1 MIRDKYQKMT
11 NSTLAKSGKWSTVEE
26 EVEELLDKGLEIM
39 YNGKKSI
46 VNKKKALKY
55 FDKALKLDPKN
66 EQAWYDKGSSLHRL
80 EKYKEAITCFDKA
93 LKLDPK
99 MIGVLNHKAFTIDA
113 IINSKKKSKYTFK
126 DVVFYYDKAL
136 KLDPKNEQAWYFMGH
151 AFSRQGSINVWN
163 SVDAINC
170 WLKALEYDPDKS
182 NDSFGS
188 GAALAIKETID
199 SLNKFGEQLIDEK
212 NYKDAI
218 KICDKIQFF
227 SRDTNPRAWNTK
239 GLALMNM
246 GKLKE
251 SITCFDKVLKTTKR
265 IREFYGIKNFAY
277 VHFNKGLA
285 FLDMKKYKESIVCF
299 DKAISLHSGYK
310 KYADIWYWK
319 GLALSHLEKYK
330 ESIVCFDKAL
340 KIDPK
345 YPSAWYDKAIGLTR
359 LKKYK
364 EALAC
369 NKKAIKLYPKW
380 SQAWNNMGDGLFH
393 LGKHD
398 EAITCFKKALEYDPK
413 NKSAKH
419 NLFHLEQLLI
429 DFIH

>member
-1 MIRDKYQKMT
+1 MHTITIRDKYQKMT
-11 NSTLAKSGKWSTVEE
+11 NFTLAKSGKWSTVE

-39 YNGKKSI
+39 YNDKRSI
-46 VNKKKALKY
+46 ANKKKALKY

-66 EQAWYDKGSSLHRL
+66 EQVWHGKGSTLHYL
-80 EKYKEAITCFDKA
+80 QKYKEAITCFDKA

-99 MIGVLNHKAFTIDA
+99 MIAVLMKKAFTIDA
-113 IINSKKKSKYTFK
+113 IINSKKKSKYIFK
-126 DVVFYYDKAL
+126 DVIFYYDKAL
-136 KLDPKNEQAWYFMGH
+136 KLDPKNAKAWYFMGH
-151 AFSRQGSINVWN
+151 AFKRQDMFS
-163 SVDAINC
+163 DAINC
-170 WLKALEYDPDKS
+170 WFNAMKYDSDKKT
-182 NDSFGS
+182 FGRD
-188 GAALAIKETID
+188 AASEIKEMIN
-199 SLNKFGEQLIDEK
+199 SLNEFGEQLIDER

-218 KICDKIQFF
+218 VLCDFIQKYNWNK
-227 SRDTNPRAWNTK
+227 NPQVWNTK

-246 GKLKE
+246 GKPKE
-251 SITCFDKVLKTTKR
+251 AITCFDKVLKTTKR
-265 IREFYGIKNFAY
+265 MREFHKIKNFAY
-277 VHFNKGLA
+277 VHYNKGLA

-310 KYADIWYWK
+310 KYADIWYDK
-319 GLALSHLEKYK
+319 GLALSYLEKYK

-345 YPSAWYDKAIGLTR
+345 YPSAWYDKATSLQR

-380 SQAWNNMGDGLFH
+380 SQAMNNMGDGLFY

-429 DFIH
+429 DFID